1 MLYFVVIWLRCSL
14 SLKFQPGICGP
25 PPPPQSW
32 AAEQW
37 QSFLSPSIGP
47 MTGSCCMKHARSLCN
62 IPIPFS
68 DLTTVYIEG
77 DAFRMFWMFGTRHCS
92 PLPVYRDQRNLS
104 IRDERGWT
112 HQPLAVTFVRD
123 VFVTHD
129 SNLPGGGEENHLENT
144 LNKTETFW
152 KRENKKG
159 K

>member
-1 MLYFVVIWLRCSL
+1 MGPL
-14 SLKFQPGICGP
+14 P
-25 PPPPQSW
+25 PPSSR

-47 MTGSCCMKHARSLCN
+47 MAGSCCMKHARCLRN

-77 DAFRMFWMFGTRHCS
+77 DAFRMFWMFGSRHCS
-92 PLPVYRDQRNLS
+92 PLLVYRDQRDLS
-104 IRDERGWT
+104 IRDERGWN

-129 SNLPGGGEENHLENT
+129 SNLPGGREENHLENT

-152 KRENKKG
+152 ERENKGDTVKFPLG
-159 K
+159 SLLVLPKFFHWKY